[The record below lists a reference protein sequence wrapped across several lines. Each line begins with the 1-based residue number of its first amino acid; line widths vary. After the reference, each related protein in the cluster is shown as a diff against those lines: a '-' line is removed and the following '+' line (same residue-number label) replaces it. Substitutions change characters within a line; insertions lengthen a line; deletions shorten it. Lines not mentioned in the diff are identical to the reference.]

1 MDRAVVDAAAA
12 GAAPVYGLNTGLG
25 ANLGHRI
32 APEDIPRFQRQ
43 LIEGRAVATG
53 PALPPE
59 TGRGVLL
66 ARLVSIRGSGMSLSM
81 VDHLLA
87 VYAAGLSPRVPR
99 FGSIGA
105 SDLTQNAV
113 WALALLGSG
122 TVWRDGAEVE
132 AGRAL
137 AEAGITLPA
146 LQPKDAMALI
156 NHGGLTT
163 ALSARALHAGGVAL
177 AMLRAAALLSYAGYD
192 ANRDIF
198 APAVNALRP
207 APMQAETAAW
217 FAERLKGAQ
226 SPRRVQEALSFRT
239 IAPVLGAALDAQGRA
254 VAVWADEA
262 NGLSDSPAVLGDEA
276 MRSTPNFHGPALALA
291 LESVALANAMCANGA
306 VQRAQRLMNPDLSGL
321 PRYLTPEGGASAGM
335 VPAQKTAAALLAEVR
350 RHAGPVTLDAAPV
363 SETVED
369 MAPMTPQ
376 AALKLS
382 GQAEALKL
390 LAGYEALVAAQAIDL
405 RGGALP
411 PAVAALH
418 SALRAE
424 IPPLTADRPLGPAI
438 ETAARVLARVAEAL

>member
-1 MDRAVVDAAAA
+1 MRLGDRATLADFAGLPALELPRDVRDRLAQDRAVVDAAAA

-156 NHGGLTT
+156 NHGGL
-163 ALSARALHAGGVAL
+163 
-177 AMLRAAALLSYAGYD
+177 
-192 ANRDIF
+192 
-198 APAVNALRP
+198 
-207 APMQAETAAW
+207 
-217 FAERLKGAQ
+217 
-226 SPRRVQEALSFRT
+226 
-239 IAPVLGAALDAQGRA
+239 
-254 VAVWADEA
+254 
-262 NGLSDSPAVLGDEA
+262 
-276 MRSTPNFHGPALALA
+276 
-291 LESVALANAMCANGA
+291 SVALAAQALANRKQGA
-306 VQRAQRLMNPDLSGL
+306 CIEW
-321 PRYLTPEGGASAGM
+321 LTPGKAALRF
-335 VPAQKTAAALLAEVR
+335 ATAAFRKRDIISPLEARADLKVR
-350 RHAGPVTLDAAPV
+350 
-363 SETVED
+363 
-369 MAPMTPQ
+369 
-376 AALKLS
+376 
-382 GQAEALKL
+382 
-390 LAGYEALVAAQAIDL
+390 
-405 RGGALP
+405 
-411 PAVAALH
+411 
-418 SALRAE
+418 
-424 IPPLTADRPLGPAI
+424 
-438 ETAARVLARVAEAL
+438 